1 MLRKRIS
8 SILVA
13 GIVTLS
19 MTGCNMK
26 EEYRQL
32 LEHEL
37 QRIEEPVEYEL
48 PHMEQEAKDIENK
61 VQSKQSREDLYK
73 QVNEGKVEQKQPK
86 QQSESSKS
94 NDESTRKPRYN
105 GAGVYVG
112 DLTDSEVERLNKATD
127 KTLDKLQKELEK
139 EIEKELQ
146 QMEQQVTDKEQVKQQ
161 EINDEEQVKSGH
173 TAYDESDDRINDVID
188 EREDYWRT
196 DGDVPNNEP
205 TTEESN
211 EPKVRINVQDI
222 QESQEYVEQF
232 NN

>member
-13 GIVTLS
+13 GVVAIS

-61 VQSKQSREDLYK
+61 VQNKQSREDLYK
-73 QVNEGKVEQKQPK
+73 QVNEGKVEQEQPK
-86 QQSESSKS
+86 QQSKNNKS
-94 NDESTRKPRYN
+94 ND
-105 GAGVYVG
+105 
-112 DLTDSEVERLNKATD
+112 
-127 KTLDKLQKELEK
+127 KTP
-139 EIEKELQ
+139 
-146 QMEQQVTDKEQVKQQ
+146 EQQVNDKEQVKQ
-161 EINDEEQVKSGH
+161 EINEEEQVKSGH

-188 EREDYWRT
+188 EREDYWET
-196 DGDVPNNEP
+196 DGDEYAQPEQEYKSNEETNTSNNEP
-205 TTEESN
+205 TNSPEVAEQYMQDNNLEEVN
-211 EPKVRINVQDI
+211 
-222 QESQEYVEQF
+222 Y
-232 NN
+232 